1 MFALTGAARLQ
12 FHQLGFRR
20 GAREKPRALKAI
32 GAGLGLGLGL
42 VGYRPS
48 TRKTLIPRTTD
59 PGHSAAHP

>member
-12 FHQLGFRR
+12 FHQLGFRS

-32 GAGLGLGLGL
+32 GTGLGLGLGL